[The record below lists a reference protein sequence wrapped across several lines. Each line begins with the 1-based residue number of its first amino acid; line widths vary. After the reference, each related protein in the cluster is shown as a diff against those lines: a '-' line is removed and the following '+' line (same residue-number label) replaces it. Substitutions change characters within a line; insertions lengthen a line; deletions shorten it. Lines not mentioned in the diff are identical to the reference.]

1 MQNGYIHTEYTDLQN
16 ISRTYLE
23 GMSSIGIGD
32 ILCDLKSMGNGVVAP
47 FATPFPKSFKFEGMI
62 VVAPLSCESSQ
73 TKSSSGMGDIL
84 CSANI
89 VVSSLSLQLDFESWS
104 LRFRGSVVAL
114 SFVVLFSDSLGNCNL
129 SKNKCINETYYDSQ

>member
-16 ISRTYLE
+16 ISRSYLE

-84 CSANI
+84 CSAN
-89 VVSSLSLQLDFESWS
+89 VVVSLSLQLDFESWS

-129 SKNKCINETYYDSQ
+129 SKNKCINDAYYDSQ